1 MDLLTTGLVLLGAS
15 VLSKSG
21 SKSILTSLPPEKA
34 PDVFRLSVCGDVV
47 PVAVGRGP
55 ESLGYYCGEE
65 PLVDFEVFQGNT
77 DSDNSQDPAPPTT
90 GGGTPPPTT
99 PTLPIYS

>member
-1 MDLLTTGLVLLGAS
+1 MDLLTTGLVLLGVS

-21 SKSILTSLPPEKA
+21 SKSVLTSLPPEKA
-34 PDVFRLSVCGDVV
+34 PDAFRLSVCGDVV

-55 ESLGYYCGEE
+55 ESLGYYCGED
-65 PLVDFEVFQGNT
+65 PLSDFEEGQVIT
-77 DSDNSQDPAPPTT
+77 DEEQEPQVPPTT
-90 GGGTPPPTT
+90 GGGTPPPLT